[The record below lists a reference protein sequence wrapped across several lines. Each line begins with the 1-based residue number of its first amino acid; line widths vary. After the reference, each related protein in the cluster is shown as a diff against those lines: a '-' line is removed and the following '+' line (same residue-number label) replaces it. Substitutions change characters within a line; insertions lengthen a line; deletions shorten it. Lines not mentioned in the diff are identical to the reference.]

1 MADRSIFD
9 TLELEAFKKGITP
22 KTKESIA
29 WFKKKAAIIYN
40 SQPIPRNALMKDPN
54 LTLSNKPKGKGSANM
69 FMFFYDPKHKK
80 TLPYYDSFPLVLL
93 MSSAPG
99 GFYGLNLHY
108 LPPALRATVLDSVL
122 GGGGTVPEKYI
133 KPMIKRYLFS
143 HVRSRFA
150 RVEEA
155 EYEIAAFLPTADF
168 QKANKSRVYADSRKK
183 MS

>member
-22 KTKESIA
+22 RTKESID
-29 WFKKKAAIIYN
+29 WFKKKAAVMYN
-40 SQPIPRNALMKDPN
+40 SRPIPRNALMKDPN
-54 LTLSNKPKGKGSANM
+54 LTLTNKPTGKSNM
-69 FMFFYDPKHKK
+69 FMFFYDPKHKE
-80 TLPYYDSFPLVLL
+80 TLPYYDSFPLVLM
-93 MSSAPG
+93 MSRAPG

-108 LPPALRATVLDSVL
+108 LPPALRAKVLDSVL
-122 GGGGTVPEKYI
+122 GGDGQVPARFI

-168 QKANKSRVYADSRKK
+168 QKSDKATVYADSKRK
-183 MS
+183 ML